1 MSMIAATSP
10 AVAAAPTTWPA
21 GSRRAVSASVAAA
34 TTKAS
39 TPLPA
44 SAQLSAMPGASVLNP
59 AAWVAFRVRFQAT
72 NPAVVAS
79 PPSSHRPRWCD
90 QGRVQGS
97 PARTK
102 AAAASARTAKMTMS
116 RTANTA
122 APISIGVNIT
132 IGWLDLGW
140 LGWVWVGLAPGV
152 QRVADERAFVEQSLV
167 VGLHRKA
174 ALADRQ
180 QPRAQRVA
188 VQIVGDVG
196 GVHDPGQPAQ
206 GRVAAELEGVDQD
219 LEGALVPTVGE
230 LRTGGVERA
239 GLFDFGDGEDLV
251 GGDVADLGLGGGVGV
266 WPGQAGRGTWR
277 RRRSGSAGG
286 SRPREAPPRRSAPP
300 ARAWRSRRPT
310 PRGLARS

>member
-1 MSMIAATSP
+1 MGFLDLDQRTKMSMIAATSP

-72 NPAVVAS
+72 NPA
-79 PPSSHRPRWCD
+79 
-90 QGRVQGS
+90 
-97 PARTK
+97 
-102 AAAASARTAKMTMS
+102 
-116 RTANTA
+116 

-152 QRVADERAFVEQSLV
+152 QRVADERAFVEQPLV

-251 GGDVADLGLGGGVGV
+251 GGDVADLGLGVDEPADQPGAGDPVGLGTLAGDPLHGLPSSSRSWGWGWCV
-266 WPGQAGRGTWR
+266 ARPG
-277 RRRSGSAGG
+277 
-286 SRPREAPPRRSAPP
+286 
-300 ARAWRSRRPT
+300 RSR
-310 PRGLARS
+310 

>member
-34 TTKAS
+34 TTK
-39 TPLPA
+39 
-44 SAQLSAMPGASVLNP
+44 
-59 AAWVAFRVRFQAT
+59 
-72 NPAVVAS
+72 
-79 PPSSHRPRWCD
+79 
-90 QGRVQGS
+90 
-97 PARTK
+97 
-102 AAAASARTAKMTMS
+102 
-116 RTANTA
+116 ANTA

-152 QRVADERAFVEQSLV
+152 QRVADERAFVEQPLV

-251 GGDVADLGLGGGVGV
+251 GGDVADLGLGVDEPADQPGAGDPVGLGTLAGDPLHGLPSSSRSWGWGWCV
-266 WPGQAGRGTWR
+266 ARPG
-277 RRRSGSAGG
+277 
-286 SRPREAPPRRSAPP
+286 
-300 ARAWRSRRPT
+300 RSR
-310 PRGLARS
+310 

>member
-79 PPSSHRPRWCD
+79 PPSSHRPRWRD

-102 AAAASARTAKMTMS
+102 AAAAPARTAKMTMS

-152 QRVADERAFVEQSLV
+152 QRVADERAFVEQPLV

-188 VQIVGDVG
+188 VQIVGD
-196 GVHDPGQPAQ
+196 
-206 GRVAAELEGVDQD
+206 
-219 LEGALVPTVGE
+219 
-230 LRTGGVERA
+230 
-239 GLFDFGDGEDLV
+239 FGDGEDLV
-251 GGDVADLGLGGGVGV
+251 GGDVADLGLGVDEPADQPGAGDPVGLGTLAGDPLHGLPSSSRSWGWGWCV
-266 WPGQAGRGTWR
+266 ARPG
-277 RRRSGSAGG
+277 
-286 SRPREAPPRRSAPP
+286 
-300 ARAWRSRRPT
+300 RSR
-310 PRGLARS
+310 